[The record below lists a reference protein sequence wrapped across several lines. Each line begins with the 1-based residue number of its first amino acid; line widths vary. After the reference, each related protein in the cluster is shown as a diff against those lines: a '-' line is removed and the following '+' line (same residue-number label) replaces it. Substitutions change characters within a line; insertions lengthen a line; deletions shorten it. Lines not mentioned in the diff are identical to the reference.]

1 MAALTPVV
9 TEDYERQ
16 LWDELN
22 SLLPEVVPEGATEP
36 EAVDAVALAFMGH
49 DEEVSTLYEQVKRL
63 ARDRAGYLQE
73 RLEEDNPITKARRRL
88 YGDRA

>member
-1 MAALTPVV
+1 MTPVV

-22 SLLPEVVPEGATEP
+22 SLLSEVVPEGATEAA
-36 EAVDAVALAFMGH
+36 AVDAIALAFMGH
-49 DEEVSTLYEQVKRL
+49 DQEVRELYEQVKRL
-63 ARDRAGYLQE
+63 ARDKPGYLRE
-73 RLEEDNPITKARRRL
+73 CLEKDNPISRARRRL

>member
-1 MAALTPVV
+1 MTPVV

-22 SLLPEVVPEGATEP
+22 SLLPEVVPEGATEA
-36 EAVDAVALAFMGH
+36 EAVDAIALAFMGH
-49 DEEVSTLYEQVKRL
+49 DKEVRQLYERVKRL
-63 ARDRAGYLQE
+63 ARDRAGYIRE
-73 RLEEDNPITKARRRL
+73 RLGEDNPISRARRRL